1 MDIGLIVILFIWGI
15 LVPFIGIRLIFFGG
29 FRSKQEVEV
38 EDDDF
43 YWEKKPQK
51 SQLIDTFVGLAFLG
65 VFAIFLY
72 LVISEG
78 LLNPL
83 IFSLRF

>member
-1 MDIGLIVILFIWGI
+1 MDISFVVILLIWGVI
-15 LVPFIGIRLIFFGG
+15 APFIGIRLIFFGG
-29 FRSKQEVEV
+29 FLSEKEF

-51 SQLIDTFVGLAFLG
+51 SQLIDKFVGLAFLG
-65 VFAIFLY
+65 VFIIFIYFL
-72 LVISEG
+72 LNES

-83 IFSLRF
+83 ISSLHF